1 MVRNGG
7 TVILLGIAREPLPRF
22 DIANGVI
29 WKGVTVKGIF
39 GRKMFDTWET
49 MLRLLHSD
57 QYDIKSQLERLIA
70 ARNYELS
77 EYKEAFDTLAAG
89 KELKLVFTPNGTTA

>member
-1 MVRNGG
+1 G
-7 TVILLGIAREPLPRF
+7 F

-49 MLRLLHSD
+49 MLRLMHSEKLNIPSKLD
-57 QYDIKSQLERLIA
+57 RIIA
-70 ARNYELS
+70 DKPYSLTDYKQAFELLS
-77 EYKEAFDTLAAG
+77 SGDEM
-89 KELKLVFTPNGTTA
+89 KLVFEP